1 MPITFSEG
9 WRLAGRWCVALATV
23 LMLSACGFHL
33 RGAADLPE
41 AMEATL
47 LEGVGLNSDL
57 GRALQQSIRGGG
69 GRIVTRTDD
78 ASVVLAVQRN
88 DMRRRVLSVDS
99 RGKANEYELT
109 YTLGFAL
116 RDPGGKP
123 LLEPQTISV
132 VRAYNFDPDNAL
144 AMSNEEAR
152 VKQGMVDS
160 AVAQML
166 RRIEPFGM
174 LLIVFLIFGT
184 SIWSAAFGPAVHRVV
199 GVMAGPHMDV
209 VEQTMRLLLYG

>member
-1 MPITFSEG
+1 MRNPAD
-9 WRLAGRWCVALATV
+9 WKLMGRWWLVLAIALA
-23 LMLSACGFHL
+23 LPACGFHL
-33 RGAADLPE
+33 RGAADLPA

-47 LEGVGLNSDL
+47 VEGVGLNSDL

-69 GRIVTRTDD
+69 GNVVKSTDD
-78 ASVVLAVQRN
+78 ASAVLSVQKN

-116 RDPGGKP
+116 RDPKGTQ

-132 VRAYNFDPDNAL
+132 VRAYNFDADNAL

-152 VKQGMVDS
+152 VQREMVES

-166 RRIEPFGM
+166 RRIEA
-174 LLIVFLIFGT
+174 GT
-184 SIWSAAFGPAVHRVV
+184 RKAPPAA
-199 GVMAGPHMDV
+199 AG
-209 VEQTMRLLLYG
+209 